1 MRHIKRIAFMLFGM
15 AFVAVPAIGV
25 AYSIIAH
32 GNYTLGSYIGMIFIS
47 ILLTGVMMCV
57 LGGLIGKLFEDS
69 GHMPFTAFFM
79 ISFQKRK
86 ALYHSSMGE
95 FELII
100 DEEEMQGI
108 LVRQGFFSCFRI
120 ALFDIE
126 REDFMETIKQHL
138 DSKYKEDID
147 KKEERK
153 RKKEVVGKVMQ
164 KEGYLD
170 TVAKREG
177 KISKLGI

>member
-1 MRHIKRIAFMLFGM
+1 MRHIKRIAFMLLGM
-15 AFVAVPAIGV
+15 AFVTGPSIGV

-32 GNYTLGSYIGMIFIS
+32 GNSTIGSYIGMTLLS
-47 ILLTGVMMCV
+47 ILLTGVMCV
-57 LGGLIGKLFEDS
+57 LGGLIGKLIEDG
-69 GHMPFTAFFM
+69 GHVPFTAFFM

-86 ALYHSSMGE
+86 ALYHSAMGE
-95 FELII
+95 FELAI

-108 LVRQGFFSCFRI
+108 LVKQGFFSCLRI
-120 ALFDIE
+120 AIFDIE
-126 REDFMETIKQHL
+126 REDFMETIKKHL
-138 DSKYKEDID
+138 DSKYKEEIA
-147 KKEERK
+147 KKEERT

-170 TVAKREG
+170 AVAKRDG

>member
-1 MRHIKRIAFMLFGM
+1 MRHIKRIAFMLLGI
-15 AFVAVPAIGV
+15 AFAAGPAIVV

-32 GNYTLGSYIGMIFIS
+32 GNSTIGSYIGMILIS
-47 ILLTGVMMCV
+47 ILTTGVMCA

-69 GHMPFTAFFM
+69 GHIPFTAFFM

-108 LVRQGFFSCFRI
+108 LVRQGFFSCLRI
-120 ALFDIE
+120 AMFDIE
-126 REDFMETIKQHL
+126 REDFMETIKLHL
-138 DSKYKEDID
+138 DSKYKEEIE
-147 KKEERK
+147 KEEERT
-153 RKKEVVGKVMQ
+153 RKKELVGKVME

-170 TVAKREG
+170 AAAKRDG